1 MYGGID
7 LRGNQVSHLVKNM
20 CKVKISIKERDRG
33 HEVVVV
39 NREWG
44 VHPWWVAELRG

>member
-1 MYGGID
+1 MDGGIE
-7 LRGNQVSHLVKNM
+7 LRGNQESHLVKKM
-20 CKVKISIKERDRG
+20 RKVKISIKERDRG

-44 VHPWWVAELRG
+44 VHPRWVAELRG